1 MRDAHDGSFNRLED
15 DLDFGD
21 QPYHGRGGPIPV
33 SRPSLDTWS
42 PLHLALREA
51 ALMLGYGSTDD
62 HNAPDGTGVSP
73 FAMNVRNEQR
83 VSANDAY
90 LEGARSRPNLTIV
103 GDALVDHVELDG
115 RRAHGVRV
123 LSGE

>member
-1 MRDAHDGSFNRLED
+1 
-15 DLDFGD
+15 
-21 QPYHGRGGPIPV
+21 
-33 SRPSLDTWS
+33 
-42 PLHLALREA
+42 
-51 ALMLGYGSTDD
+51 MLGYGSTDD

-103 GDALVDHVELDG
+103 GDALVDHVELNG
-115 RRAHGVRV
+115 RRARGVRV
-123 LSGE
+123 LSGEQWQVVEGREVSSAQARFTRRRSCCARGLAPPRICGASE